1 MADMLSGG
9 TVYNAPIRV
18 DYISGDFDKAE
29 EVLKKADIHIVGRN
43 VASVTPYHATIF
55 VDLKDEEKALSA
67 IKKSGI
73 KTYPVE
79 PYF

>member
-1 MADMLSGG
+1 MADIGVIG

-18 DYISGDFDKAE
+18 EYINGDFDKAE
-29 EVLKKADIHIVGRN
+29 EILKKVDIHILGRN

-55 VDLKDEEKALSA
+55 VGLEDEEKALGS
-67 IKKSGI
+67 IKKAGI
-73 KTYPVE
+73 KTYPIE

>member
-1 MADMLSGG
+1 MADIGVVG

-18 DYISGDFDKAE
+18 EYINGDFDKAE
-29 EVLKKADIHIVGRN
+29 EILKKADIHVLGRN

-55 VDLKDEEKALSA
+55 VSLQDEDKALSL
-67 IKKSGI
+67 IKKTGI

>member
-1 MADMLSGG
+1 MADIGVVG

-18 DYISGDFDKAE
+18 EYINGDFDKAE
-29 EVLKKADIHIVGRN
+29 DILKKADIHILGRN

-55 VDLKDEEKALSA
+55 VSLQDEEKALSL
-67 IKKSGI
+67 IKKAGI
-73 KTYPVE
+73 KIYPAE

>member
-1 MADMLSGG
+1 MAEALKSG

-18 DYISGDFDKAE
+18 DYTNGDFDKAE
-29 EVLKKADIHIVGRN
+29 EALKKESIHILGRN

-55 VDLKDEEKALSA
+55 VSLDEEEKALSI
-67 IKKSGI
+67 IKKVGI
-73 KTYPVE
+73 KTYPIE

>member
-1 MADMLSGG
+1 MADISAAG
-9 TVYNAPIRV
+9 TIYNAPIRV
-18 DYISGDFDKAE
+18 EYINGDFDKAQE
-29 EVLKKADIHIVGRN
+29 IIKQANIHILGRN

-55 VDLKDEEKALSA
+55 VGIGDEGKALSLL
-67 IKKSGI
+67 KKSGI

>member
-1 MADMLSGG
+1 MAEILKSG

-18 DYISGDFDKAE
+18 DYINGDFNKAE
-29 EVLKKADIHIVGRN
+29 EILKKADIHIVGRN

-55 VDLKDEEKALSA
+55 VSLEEEKTAYDL

-73 KTYPVE
+73 KTYPIE

>member
-1 MADMLSGG
+1 MADILAAG

-18 DYISGDFDKAE
+18 EYINGDFDKAE
-29 EVLKKADIHIVGRN
+29 EILKKADIHILGRN

-55 VDLKDEEKALSA
+55 VELGDEDKALGL

-73 KTYPVE
+73 KTYPIE